1 MNEEPSGNKRVNWS
15 FLHAVWLASLRCT
28 GSAWKRVTHPGN
40 GVTVWDVTGDFSG
53 GIAVL

>member
-1 MNEEPSGNKRVNWS
+1 MNEESSGNKRVNWS

-28 GSAWKRVTHPGN
+28 GSAWKRVT
-40 GVTVWDVTGDFSG
+40 VWDVTGDFSG